1 LAIVALTAAS
11 LGFLAW
17 QRLAV
22 VAVSTGPATI
32 GGMMVNVG
40 SADWIELDHVHDGQG
55 GFVMPNQMLPGAP
68 RGDDVRLGIS
78 ITIANTGS
86 RLQQFSLVEEFTL
99 VGGSRIQP
107 VTLTGDTFGALP
119 RLAPGAA
126 VKGTLYFD
134 LQPPTEND
142 PPLFLRW
149 IRDGDT
155 VRFPVPLGAPLP
167 GHHA

>member
-1 LAIVALTAAS
+1 MALTAAS

-22 VAVSTGPATI
+22 EAVSTGPATI
-32 GGMMVNVG
+32 EGMRVNVG
-40 SADWIELDHVHDGQG
+40 SADWIELDQVNDGQG

-68 RGDDVRLGIS
+68 RGNDVRLGIS

-86 RLQQFSLVEEFTL
+86 RLKQFSLFEEFTL

-107 VTLTGDTFGALP
+107 VILTGDTFGALP

-134 LQPPTEND
+134 LEPPTEND

-149 IRDGDT
+149 IRDGDI
-155 VRFPVPLGAPLP
+155 VKFPVPVGGQPP